1 LSGFHSK
8 RILRQPAQEEAGTE
22 TRRRVTPR
30 IYQRHGEI
38 WVRHCRE
45 AAPIQLL
52 RGGSGEANGEHT
64 EEREEE
70 DGHIEEQAINATP
83 CLMNRACA
91 SKHTSQARPAILQQG
106 QDDDRHS

>member
-1 LSGFHSK
+1 MGDCLLPASERDSYTRAAPAITGTRKARPKSSRASLSGFHSK
-8 RILRQPAQEEAGTE
+8 RIVRQPAQEEASTQ

-64 EEREEE
+64 
-70 DGHIEEQAINATP
+70 
-83 CLMNRACA
+83 
-91 SKHTSQARPAILQQG
+91 
-106 QDDDRHS
+106 